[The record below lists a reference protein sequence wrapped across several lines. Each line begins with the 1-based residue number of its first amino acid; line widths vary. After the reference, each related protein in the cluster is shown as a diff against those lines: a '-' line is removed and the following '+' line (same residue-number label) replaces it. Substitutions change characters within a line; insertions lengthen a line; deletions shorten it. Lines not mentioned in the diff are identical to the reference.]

1 MNLSGKYGCLASPG
15 YPGNYPSSQVNSYQI
30 LVSKGSHVE
39 LTFHKFRFE
48 AHGSCAFD
56 YVEIVDPSSGSRR
69 KYCGTNKP
77 PMQISRGNSLIV
89 NFKSDGSVQ
98 DKGFFASF
106 VATNA
111 SLPVGK

>member
-1 MNLSGKYGCLASPG
+1 MK
-15 YPGNYPSSQVNSYQI
+15 SYQI
-30 LVSKGSHVE
+30 SVSKGSRVE
-39 LTFHKFRFE
+39 LTFHKFDLE

-77 PMQISRGNSLIV
+77 QMQISQGNSLTV
-89 NFKSDGSVQ
+89 NFRSDGSVQ
-98 DKGFFASF
+98 HKGFFASF
-106 VATNA
+106 VATNG